1 MRGKE
6 MLFKIWLAPRW
17 SHYAVTLA
25 AVICCTIIRI
35 LLNPILGGSINLV
48 WFTMP
53 VAIAAFVGGLMPGML
68 GITLSMVIGV
78 NMFVVGSEQWSR
90 NPTLSMVGV
99 ASFGA
104 IWLFICIV
112 CDIMRNTAIGFRQ
125 VARERDQSENRFVS
139 ILSGISDGFC
149 AVSRDYEVLHT
160 NRAFRDLLGL
170 QEDVNGASLWSLLS
184 EKSHPAIR
192 SQLDLALATGKPVL
206 FDDQITTD
214 ERFFH
219 IRGFP
224 NHQGLFVYVQ
234 DITARRDLEMRREE
248 LLDEERKARSEA
260 EEANRLKDEFVATV
274 SHELRTPLTTILGWS
289 ELLGR
294 KAQNN
299 PEFGEGLAI
308 IERSTRLQ
316 AQLIEDLLDVSRLTT
331 GKLRLDLEVMDL
343 SEVIS
348 DAVKAAR
355 SEAAAKHIQI
365 VSKLG
370 TDEVF
375 VKGDASRL
383 GQVVSNLISNAL
395 KFSPENQEVT
405 VALTATDDKAII
417 TVTDRGIGIDA
428 DNMPIIFDRF
438 RQANASITRK
448 HGGLGLG
455 LAIVKQITE
464 LHGGDVSA
472 ESEGLGKGSTFRVV
486 LPLTKLTLPTGEPTA
501 RQESLAK
508 IEGLNILV
516 VDDDDATRTLL
527 TALLTDSGASV
538 TSAPNAI
545 DALRELDETSPE
557 IIVSDIG
564 MPEMDGYEF
573 MKTVR
578 GRGLK
583 IPSIALTAFSRDEDR
598 KRALDSGF
606 QEHMAKPIDVDRLLS
621 TILKL
626 SEATTP

>member
-35 LLNPILGGSINLV
+35 LLDPVLGDSIQLV
-48 WFTMP
+48 WFTIP
-53 VAIAAFVGGLMPGML
+53 VAIACFVGGLMPGML

-78 NMFVVGSEQWSR
+78 NMFVVGSEQWNK
-90 NPTLSMVGV
+90 NPTLSMIGV

-104 IWLFICIV
+104 IWLFICFV

-125 VARERDQSENRFVS
+125 VARERDQSESRFVS

-149 AVSRDYEVLHT
+149 AVSRDFEVLHT

-214 ERFFH
+214 ERYFH

-234 DITARRDLEMRREE
+234 DVTARRDLEMRREE

-299 PEFGEGLAI
+299 PDYGEGLAI

-355 SEAAAKHIQI
+355 SAAALKDIQI
-365 VSKLG
+365 VSNLG
-370 TDEVF
+370 ADEVF
-375 VKGDASRL
+375 IKGDASRL

-405 VALTATDDKAII
+405 VALTTSEDKAII

-428 DNMPIIFDRF
+428 ENMPIIFDRF

-464 LHGGDVSA
+464 LHGGEVGA

-486 LPLTKLTLPTGEPTA
+486 LPLTKMTLPTGLPIP

-527 TALLTDSGASV
+527 TALLTDSGANV
-538 TSAPNAI
+538 ISAPNAG
-545 DALRELDETSPE
+545 DALRELEETSPE

-564 MPEMDGYEF
+564 MPDMDGYEF

-578 GRGLK
+578 DRGLK

-598 KRALDSGF
+598 KRALASGF

-626 SEATTP
+626 SETATP

>member
-35 LLNPILGGSINLV
+35 LLDPILGGSINLV

-112 CDIMRNTAIGFRQ
+112 CDIMRNTAIDFRQ

-234 DITARRDLEMRREE
+234 DITARRDLELRREE

>member
-6 MLFKIWLAPRW
+6 VLFKIWLAPRW

-35 LLNPILGGSINLV
+35 LLAPVLGDSIQLV
-48 WFTMP
+48 WFTIP
-53 VAIAAFVGGLMPGML
+53 VGIACFIGGLAPGML
-68 GITLSMVIGV
+68 GITLSMLIGV
-78 NMFVVGSEQWSR
+78 NMFVIGSNQWR
-90 NPTLSMVGV
+90 VNPTMSMVAVG
-99 ASFGA
+99 SFGA
-104 IWLFICIV
+104 IWLFICFV
-112 CDIMRNTAIGFRQ
+112 CDIMRNTAIGFRH

-149 AVSRDYEVLHT
+149 AVSRDFEVLHT

-170 QEDVNGASLWSLLS
+170 QEDVNGTSLWSLLS

-192 SQLDLALATGKPVL
+192 SQLDTALATGKPVL

-214 ERFFH
+214 DRFFH

-224 NHQGLFVYVQ
+224 NNQGLFVYVQ
-234 DITARRDLEMRREE
+234 DITARRDLEVRREE
-248 LLDEERKARSEA
+248 LLNEERRARSEA

-294 KAQNN
+294 KAQDN
-299 PEFGEGLAI
+299 PEYGEGLAI

-331 GKLRLDLEVMDL
+331 GKLRLDLEIMDL
-343 SEVIS
+343 AEVVS
-348 DAVKAAR
+348 DAVKSAR
-355 SEAAAKHIQI
+355 SASALKHIQI

-370 TDEVF
+370 SDEVF

-405 VALTATDDKAII
+405 VELSSTETTATI
-417 TVTDRGIGIDA
+417 TVKDRGIGIDPEI
-428 DNMPIIFDRF
+428 MPIIFDRF

-464 LHGGDVSA
+464 LHGGEVLV
-472 ESEGLGKGSTFRVV
+472 ESEGLGKGSTFRIV
-486 LPLTKLTLPTGEPTA
+486 LPRTKLTLPIGLPEP
-501 RQESLAK
+501 QGSLAK

-516 VDDDDATRTLL
+516 VDDDEATRTLL
-527 TALLTDSGASV
+527 TVLLTDSGAHV
-538 TSAPNAI
+538 TSAQNAI
-545 DALRELDETSPE
+545 DALRELDENPPE
-557 IIVSDIG
+557 IILSDIG
-564 MPEMDGYEF
+564 MPDMDGYEF

-578 GRGLK
+578 DRGLRV
-583 IPSIALTAFSRDEDR
+583 PSIALTAFSREEDR
-598 KRALDSGF
+598 VRALDSGF

-626 SEATTP
+626 SEAATR